1 MVFDRLLQHS
11 LCCKA
16 SKCMFLTPEVEF
28 LGHVISKKG
37 IAVDPAKTEAMR
49 KWRVPTFVHNI

>member
-1 MVFDRLLQHS
+1 MVFDHLRLHN

-16 SKCMFLTPEVEF
+16 SKCMFLMPEVEF

-37 IAVDPAKTEAMR
+37 IAVDPSKMEAVG
-49 KWRVPTFVHNI
+49 KWPVPTSVHNI

>member
-1 MVFDRLLQHS
+1 MVFDCLRQHN
-11 LCCKA
+11 LCCKP

-37 IAVDPAKTEAMR
+37 IAVKLAKLEAVG
-49 KWRVPTFVHNI
+49 KWPVPTFAHDI

>member
-1 MVFDRLLQHS
+1 MVFDRLRRHN

-37 IAVDPAKTEAMR
+37 KVVDPAKTGVVG
-49 KWRVPTFVHNI
+49 KWPVPTSVHDI